1 MSTNLT
7 GGSRAAGASDIVVPF
22 SEIAERLGALVG
34 PDQLNDVL
42 RDIIARRRREVRPGE
57 LITAELMNQILGQ
70 LESLELRVAALES
83 QPPAA
88 GEPEPVPVISDWSPK
103 PVAVRQK
110 LSVTGLNF
118 PAAPGATSVDLDGNF
133 VTHFIS
139 ANATSMSF
147 EVPPGIQQL
156 PRDVPLTI
164 RNGQRSATVKVR
176 VTPEAIIPR
185 GTMFVNDVTP
195 NLGLIEIGK
204 TYTFVFELDSQTI
217 PSEQYQVEALFS
229 DAVGAAT
236 AQAWKQNT
244 TLRLANNTAVP
255 SEVTVG
261 PESKVTVK
269 AEVKIPTGAGSVNFA
284 LRAVSV
290 HNPAELTKTS
300 KLIGIKVGDTQATS
314 DPRTTFTINT
324 FGPLASARRTPIDG
338 VEGVEVVY
346 GKSELVKVTAHFTV
360 DGTYEHT
367 AEMEAADPNVW
378 ALTFTPKTTPEVNG
392 GEEVISF
399 TLALKKTAADP
410 GGGHS
415 EKKFVVVRS
424 KRVNTDGTGQFTSF
438 TRFPVQGFTKP

>member
-1 MSTNLT
+1 MAANLT
-7 GGSRAAGASDIVVPF
+7 VGARAVGTSDIVVPF
-22 SEIAERLGALVG
+22 SEIVDRLGALIG

-83 QPPAA
+83 QPT
-88 GEPEPVPVISDWSPK
+88 GGGEPVPIISDWSPK
-103 PVAVRQK
+103 PVAVRQR
-110 LSVTGLNF
+110 LDVTGLNF
-118 PAAPGATSVDLDGNF
+118 PATPSATSVDLDGNF

-147 EVPPGIQQL
+147 EVPPGIQSV

-164 RNGQRSATVKVR
+164 RNGQRSATVQVSVK
-176 VTPEAIIPR
+176 PEAVIPK

-195 NLGLIEIGK
+195 SLGLIETGK

-217 PSEQYQVEALFS
+217 PSEQYQVGVLYS
-229 DAVGAAT
+229 DAVGTAT
-236 AQAWKQNT
+236 AQTWKQNT
-244 TLRLANNTAVP
+244 TLRLANNAALP

-269 AEVKIPTGAGSVNFA
+269 AEVTIPAGATSVNFA

-290 HNPAELTKTS
+290 NNPAELTKTS
-300 KLIGIKVGDTQATS
+300 KLIGIKVGDTQVPS
-314 DPRTTFTINT
+314 DPHTTFSINI
-324 FGPLASARRTPIDG
+324 FGPLANARKTQIDG
-338 VEGVEVVY
+338 IDGIEVVY
-346 GKSELVKVTAHFTV
+346 NKSELLKVTAHFTA

-367 AEMEAADPNVW
+367 VEMEAPDPNIW
-378 ALTFTPKTTPEVNG
+378 ALTFAPKTTAEVSG

-399 TLALKKTAADP
+399 TLGLKKTTADP
-410 GGGHS
+410 SGAHL
-415 EKKFVVVRS
+415 EKKFMVVRS
-424 KRVNTDGTGQFTSF
+424 KRTNADGTGQFTSF
-438 TRFPVQGFTKP
+438 TRFPVQGFTKA

>member
-1 MSTNLT
+1 MAANLT
-7 GGSRAAGASDIVVPF
+7 GGARAVGTSDIVVPF
-22 SEIAERLGALVG
+22 SEIVDKLGALIG

-83 QPPAA
+83 RPPV
-88 GEPEPVPVISDWSPK
+88 GSEPVPVISDWSPK
-103 PVAVRQK
+103 PVAVRQR
-110 LSVTGLNF
+110 LDVTGLNF
-118 PAAPGATSVDLDGNF
+118 PATPSATSVDLDGNF

-164 RNGQRSATVKVR
+164 RNGQLSATVKVK
-176 VTPEAIIPR
+176 VIPETVIPK

-195 NLGLIEIGK
+195 SLGLIEIGK

-229 DAVGAAT
+229 DAVGTAT
-236 AQAWKQNT
+236 AQTWKQNT
-244 TLRLANNTAVP
+244 TLRLANNASVP

-261 PESKVTVK
+261 PESKVTIK
-269 AEVKIPTGAGSVNFA
+269 AEVKIPTGATSVNFA
-284 LRAVSV
+284 LRTISV
-290 HNPAELTKTS
+290 HNPTELTKTS

-314 DPRTTFTINT
+314 DPRTTFSINI
-324 FGPLASARRTPIDG
+324 FGPLASARKTQIDG
-338 VEGVEVVY
+338 VDGVEVVY
-346 GKSELVKVTAHFTV
+346 GKSELVKVTEHFTV
-360 DGTYEHT
+360 EGNYNHT
-367 AEMEAADPNVW
+367 VEMEATDPNIW
-378 ALTFTPKTTPEVNG
+378 ALTFAPKMTAEVSG

-399 TLALKKTAADP
+399 TLALKKAAADP
-410 GGGHS
+410 GGAHS
-415 EKKFVVVRS
+415 EKKFVVVKSQRT
-424 KRVNTDGTGQFTSF
+424 NTDGTGQFTSF
-438 TRFPVQGFTKP
+438 TRFPVQGFTKA